1 MRTAI
6 VVGLSLLIASCGDD
20 IVAEPLVDTSVVGS
34 FDGVEFVPINGYA
47 TVYRER
53 AIIVLGTGP
62 VGCGSEASD
71 LPPRGHTATMA
82 IPALT
87 EGSYSNVE
95 VQLYS
100 NVDRFQSANASVG
113 TVTIS
118 SVTDASVVGEISFVY
133 TDTQEHE
140 FSVVGTFE
148 VAHCA
153 Y

>member
-1 MRTAI
+1 MRTTI

-20 IVAEPLVDTSVVGS
+20 VVAEPLLDSSVVGS

-62 VGCGSEASD
+62 IGCGSEASD
-71 LPPRGHTATMA
+71 LPPRGHTAAMA
-82 IPALT
+82 VPALAA
-87 EGSYSNVE
+87 GSYGNVD

-100 NVDRFQSANASVG
+100 NVDRFQGAGANTG

-118 SVTDASVVGEISFVY
+118 SVTDASVVGEISFAY
-133 TDTQEHE
+133 TDTQERE
-140 FSVVGTFE
+140 FSVAGTFD
-148 VAHCA
+148 VVHCA